1 MKHHLIVFGKY
12 LINKVYSY
20 RFFFREGSGNVIC
33 LDILR
38 SMKKSPES
46 LQAYLSFMHET
57 RGSNKHLDAALA
69 NVEKNLLSKN
79 FPADKLERHARTLAT
94 QLALCLQAGLVVRRL
109 PQIISDAFCSSRL
122 GPNRGSIFGDLPMD
136 IDTDALSKRLP
147 F

>member
-1 MKHHLIVFGKY
+1 M
-12 LINKVYSY
+12 
-20 RFFFREGSGNVIC
+20 IC

-57 RGSNKHLDAALA
+57 KGSNKHLDAALER
-69 NVEKNLLSKN
+69 VEKNLLSEN
-79 FPADKLERHARTLAT
+79 LPSDKLERHARTLAT
-94 QLALCLQAGLVVRRL
+94 QLALCLQAGLLVRRL
-109 PQIISDAFCSSRL
+109 PQTVSDAFCSSRL

-136 IDTDALSKRLP
+136 IDTDVLLKRLP